1 MSPHSRLCR
10 RLTWHLCR
18 ARRQLE
24 RRLNGPPAMRTRSR
38 VAAMSSQTQ
47 APAQVT
53 PATAIT
59 LGGETG
65 TLTKKPSTK
74 RQLPASERRLERKR
88 LALKRC
94 LEKKKKDMD
103 EQGKRTFG
111 MGQRIRLLS
120 ELGAKGELEGRRL
133 VPAQR
138 KITSPEAMRAKKES
152 KVMDKS
158 PLRNTW

>member
-10 RLTWHLCR
+10 HLTWHLCR

-24 RRLNGPPAMRTRSR
+24 RRTNGPPAMRTRSR
-38 VAAMSSQTQ
+38 TGVTSSQTQ
-47 APAQVT
+47 APAQVA

-65 TLTKKPSTK
+65 IIAKKPSTK
-74 RQLPASERRLERKR
+74 RQLLASEKRLGRKR

-103 EQGKRTFG
+103 EQGKMTFG

-120 ELGAKGELEGRRL
+120 QLGPAGQLEGRML

-138 KITSPEAMRAKKES
+138 KITSPEAMRAKREGER
-152 KVMDKS
+152 VGKS
-158 PLRNTW
+158 PLRKT